1 MAKSNQKPQ
10 HAAPVSSAASKPGSG
25 VRPVSRKVL
34 NALRRDRRRDPSLK
48 TILKHL
54 AYREGLFSKK
64 TTSKATLQAR
74 EAILEAERVDFEAG
88 KLYEKY
94 KSAGVTMDACVFA
107 VKTDWVAQ
115 FHTKWSDRASA
126 NKKGS

>member
-1 MAKSNQKPQ
+1 MAKSNQKPNS
-10 HAAPVSSAASKPGSG
+10 APVSSAASKPGSG
-25 VRPVSRKVL
+25 VRPVSRKLL
-34 NALRRDRRRDPSLK
+34 NASRRDRRQDPSLK
-48 TILKHL
+48 TILKRL

-64 TTSKATLQAR
+64 TTNKATSQAR
-74 EAILEAERVDFEAG
+74 EAILEAERVAFEAC

-115 FHTKWSDRASA
+115 FHNKWAERAPA
-126 NKKGS
+126 NKKGY